1 MENSEMQTRSK
12 LIAKA
17 FFIVTWLVLF
27 GYFIFDV
34 VIYPHMIV
42 PFRQSLF
49 GSISV
54 SQRVV
59 SPDGDKIALL
69 EQADFFDTNFLLY
82 ILDWNHCSDIPTDIA
97 DAVWMSPDCLPGIDC
112 PSQQNVEW
120 SKDSSVIAV
129 IMGEEY
135 TYAYDFST
143 GEEWENAE
151 YIRDLLESRSSI
163 E

>member
-1 MENSEMQTRSK
+1 MQTRSK
-12 LIAKA
+12 VIVKV
-17 FFIVTWLVLF
+17 FFIITWLVLF

-34 VIYPHMIV
+34 MIYPYMII
-42 PFRQSLF
+42 PFRQLAF
-49 GSISV
+49 VNRISV

-59 SPDGDKIALL
+59 SPDDSRIALL

-82 ILDWNHCSDIPTDIA
+82 ILDWDHCSDIPTDVA
-97 DAVWMSPDCLPGIDC
+97 DAIWVSPDCLPGIDC
-112 PSQQNVEW
+112 LSQQNVEW

-135 TYAYDFST
+135 TYAYDFGT
-143 GEEWENAE
+143 GEEWKNAE